1 MILSQKIAE
10 PFRAYSCIKRLD
22 KPWFCMY
29 NAQTLYTGLTDM
41 NICGIQGFAIQRFGD
56 MRFEG
61 LALRPPSLKAL
72 PTPLSSTSLHLYPI

>member
-1 MILSQKIAE
+1 MILSKKIAD
-10 PFRAYSCIKRLD
+10 FLRAYSCIKRLD

-56 MRFEG
+56 IGFEG
-61 LALRPPSLKAL
+61 LGLRTPSLKERH
-72 PTPLSSTSLHLYPI
+72 TPLSSTSLHLYPI